1 LRTPAK
7 GIFITGTDTGVGK
20 TFVATALIR
29 ALVDAGVRV
38 AAMKPVAAGASETPD
53 GLRNGDA
60 VALASAANVSA
71 PYEVVNPYCLAIP
84 ASPHIAARE
93 AGFEID
99 IAIIR
104 RCLDKLAS
112 ESDFVVCEGAGGWL
126 APISEV
132 ATMADIATELAL
144 PVVLVVGLRLGCL
157 NHALL
162 TARAVKSAGLPLAGW
177 IANAID
183 PGFAHTGENVTTLT
197 HLLGAPPLALVE
209 HRRKGFPAVRLP
221 HSVAAKLLS

>member
-1 LRTPAK
+1 MSTPRK

-20 TFVATALIR
+20 TLVATALIR
-29 ALVDAGVRV
+29 ALVEAGVRV

-53 GLRNGDA
+53 GLRNDDA

-71 PYEVVNPYCLAIP
+71 PYEIVNPYCLAIP

-93 AGFEID
+93 AGID
-99 IAIIR
+99 IEIPVIC

-126 APISEV
+126 APISQSQ
-132 ATMADIATELAL
+132 TMADIATTLAL

-162 TARAVKSAGLPLAGW
+162 TARAVQSSGLPLAGW

-183 PGFAHTGENVTTLT
+183 PHFPHAEQNVTTLT
-197 HLLGAPPLALVE
+197 HLLGSPPLAQVE
-209 HRRKGFPAVRLP
+209 HQHAGAPAVRLP
-221 HSVAAKLLS
+221 HQAAAKLLS